1 MDKNIDSELIK
12 KYESDILYEK
22 KKLSLFAR
30 LYSLAFINVIIAAIL
45 LFIELIWAFIF
56 RFNHDYMTD
65 MQFIK
70 YILKTH
76 TIQIVYILISLGWCQ
91 PVLSLLNNHTNIHR
105 RKIGNLE
112 NRLDELRGKN
122 L

>member
-22 KKLSLFAR
+22 KKLSLFAC
-30 LYSLAFINVIIAAIL
+30 LYSLSFINVIIAAIL

-105 RKIGNLE
+105 RKMRNLE
-112 NRLDELRGKN
+112 HRLDELKGGY

>member
-30 LYSLAFINVIIAAIL
+30 LYSLSFINVIIAAIL
-45 LFIELIWAFIF
+45 LFIELIWAFVF

>member
-30 LYSLAFINVIIAAIL
+30 LYSLSFINVIIAAIL
-45 LFIELIWAFIF
+45 LFIELIWAFVF

-76 TIQIVYILISLGWCQ
+76 TIQIDYILISLGWCQ

>member
-22 KKLSLFAR
+22 KKLSLFAC
-30 LYSLAFINVIIAAIL
+30 LYSLSFINVIIAAIL